1 MGEDKLGKH
10 RKAEQRERPNAFDK
24 WLSGNCHKAV
34 SHEKLRNATVGK
46 EKKIERILE
55 K

>member
-1 MGEDKLGKH
+1 MSEDKLEKH

-24 WLSGNCHKAV
+24 WLLGNCHEAV
-34 SHEKLRNATVGK
+34 PHEKLRNVTVGK
-46 EKKIERILE
+46 ERKIERLLE